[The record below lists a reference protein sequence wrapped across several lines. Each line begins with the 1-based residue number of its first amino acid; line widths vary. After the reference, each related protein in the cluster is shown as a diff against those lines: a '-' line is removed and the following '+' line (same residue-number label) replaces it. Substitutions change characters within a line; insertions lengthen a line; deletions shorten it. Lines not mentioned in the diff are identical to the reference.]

1 MNDEQSQ
8 AEEPRVTILVV
19 DDEPAIRALLTRTL
33 RTVPAY
39 EVLEAGDGVE
49 AREALRTTPTDLV
62 ITDLK
67 MPRMGGLELMQRAQQ
82 EDIDAGWIILS
93 GRGTFDDA
101 TRAVHL
107 GAFDFLTKPLSVM
120 DSLLVSVRNAIRQ
133 RQLNQEREQL
143 TEALAERNERLN
155 SQVVQLKEACQLL
168 VQQADTIGQ
177 DLHRAELIQRALL
190 PYSVPKLEGFA
201 VDTIYRPS
209 HNVGGDLYDVV
220 RLDDDHLVIYIADAA
235 GHGVSAAMLA
245 VLFKHRIPLT
255 AGQPARPTGPA
266 EALREVNRHLI
277 KECRRPGLFVT
288 AAYCLLNIARGEA
301 ILASAGHPPLL
312 LQRADG
318 SIEHIHHTGP
328 ALGLS
333 AEADFAQVN
342 IRFGD
347 GDRLLMYT
355 DGLYEGRVVRDGLTT
370 GPFAPILAD
379 GKLSSQAL
387 LHALYD
393 AATEQ
398 RDHAP
403 QNDDITL
410 LLLTTRSVGSTLD
423 NGAPEAEPPVQPV
436 ETVASPHVLMGSSD
450 SGAAFSIE
458 GQGTWIYCT
467 GFHDACMAEIESGRA
482 VTVDLSLCEYLDSTF
497 LGTIQELVDAA
508 DRAGVGFTIQGALPD
523 VRKTFEEL
531 GMERVLAH
539 QTHQVVPLPSAMGPV
554 EATGGDQQSRKRIL
568 YAHEALAS
576 LSEHNREE
584 FIRLIQGMRAEL
596 ARHEDRTACR
606 RPSS

>member
-1 MNDEQSQ
+1 MNDQQPHDE
-8 AEEPRVTILVV
+8 APRIRILVV
-19 DDEPAIRALLTRTL
+19 DDEAAIRSLLTRTL
-33 RTVPAY
+33 RTVATY

-49 AREALRTTPTDLV
+49 AQAILRATPLDLV

-67 MPRMGGLELMQRAQQ
+67 MPRMGGLELMQWAQR
-82 EDIDAGWIILS
+82 ENIDASWIILS

-101 TRAVHL
+101 TQAVHL

-120 DSLLVSVRNAIRQ
+120 DALLVSVRNAVEQ
-133 RQLNQEREQL
+133 RRLTRERRRLN
-143 TEALAERNERLN
+143 EALAERNERLN

-190 PYSVPKLEGFA
+190 PYAVPELDGFA

-220 RLDDDHLVIYIADAA
+220 RLDDRHLVIYIADAA

-245 VLFKHRIPLT
+245 VLFKHRIPLMT
-255 AGQPARPTGPA
+255 GQPAEPTSPTD
-266 EALREVNRHLI
+266 ALRQVNRHLI
-277 KECRRPGLFVT
+277 NECSRPGLFVT
-288 AAYCLLNIARGEA
+288 AAYCLLDTARREA
-301 ILASAGHPPLL
+301 TLASAGHPPLL

-318 SIEHIHHTGP
+318 AIEHIHHTGP
-328 ALGLS
+328 ALGLNPE
-333 AEADFAQVN
+333 AEFAQVR
-342 IRFGD
+342 IQFGH

-355 DGLYEGRVVRDGLTT
+355 DGLYDGRIVHDGLAT
-370 GPFAPILAD
+370 GPFAAILAD
-379 GKLSSQAL
+379 AKLSSQSL

-393 AATEQ
+393 AAADQ
-398 RDHAP
+398 RSHAP

-410 LLLTTRSVGSTLD
+410 VLLTTRSIGSTLD
-423 NGAPEAEPPVQPV
+423 NGAPEIEPPVQPV
-436 ETVASPHVLMGSSD
+436 ETVSVSHVLMGAGD
-450 SGAAFSIE
+450 SGTAFSIE
-458 GQGTWIYCT
+458 GRGTWIYST
-467 GFHDACMAEIESGRA
+467 GFHDACMAEIAAGHA

-508 DRAGVGFTIQGALPD
+508 DRANVGLTIQGALPD

-539 QTHQVVPLPSAMGPV
+539 QAHQVVPLPSAMGPV
-554 EATGGDQQSRKRIL
+554 ETTGGEQQSRRRIL

-596 ARHEDRTACR
+596 ARHEG
-606 RPSS
+606 